1 MGYDS
6 YSAGPGPRD
15 RLCGRPRASMERRR
29 LFEFLGLPFD
39 ILKAAIFGSEHRPL
53 VFLDVAVNQLSVAGQ
68 ALVRTIAG
76 MIAARADRP

>member
-6 YSAGPGPRD
+6 YSVGLAHEIAFAVAQEPRWK
-15 RLCGRPRASMERRR
+15 RRR

-53 VFLDVAVNQLSVAGQ
+53 VFLDMAVNQLSVAGQ

-76 MIAARADRP
+76 MIAAHADRP